1 LIDILKAH
9 YVWIVA
15 LISVVAL
22 AIRLWFNLDPVNLSL
37 AGVADA
43 SEYLRYCQ
51 VLQKLDIFHP
61 DFSGWKEFV
70 ISGPTFPVFL
80 SLCASLCGASF
91 AAGSAAI
98 TISLVVQAFTSTA
111 IVVLLILVVEM
122 LWGKRSA
129 CIAGAAAALYPGFI
143 VNAARLYSESFAT
156 TLEMGALY
164 LGLRAW
170 FASNEKS
177 RNLYLAFTGFL
188 LIALQLTRSSMMLL
202 TLETTGILVLALVF
216 AAIKNRAALKPR
228 AINLAAFVAGCIVVI
243 APWFVLQKSAFN
255 KTSFVVDRVGQ
266 YNLFIGTN
274 TAIQGFL
281 SYPYPDGSGIEK
293 KSYTQLIREAYKESP
308 SRFLR
313 LMMDKP
319 ARLYKFPWNDFR
331 TPIGIFAFK
340 WQVLYHEIVL
350 MLALL
355 GTVLCVFLDRQKAA
369 GKKIIGRLFFFSLLA
384 VNLPFLLFITVP
396 RYNLMAMPVLLG
408 IAAVGAYRVAQLN
421 KYHQASI
428 WPKLAV
434 LCPILLLLFFRDDLS
449 RWLDSGDFIRFI
461 SVRSSDALGRILF
474 CGVVASTWCVSLYKC
489 SKNLEGYIWPFR
501 FAFAIYLIFFMP
513 LALMQQRANGRSGET
528 VIEMAKK
535 GECIKSEFVLAEGRK
550 LPTGLDWYVAVDG
563 DNGHLQCDRLSLSL
577 GERPVNTAPLPALS
591 LLDDWSLSKM
601 MDAGCSYLECAWIF
615 DCLSAPSGVTNTE
628 LRQWHFYPVG
638 NIVKVAE
645 ILNRER
651 RLPIEMSQKDGR
663 SLKLFSRKKVIGKKT
678 NTLPGRYQYSWEKAF
693 YGVENDEGLTD
704 TRYDESVEVERPNAG
719 SWQIELNRETAG
731 NMIGDTNVM
740 LVGVPQIARKAHD
753 TMSDTVIQK
762 SARAEDAVL
771 QLDMPLPE
779 PASRRPA
786 LLSVSYEAKSVAN
799 IKDTPSTRITD
810 LRPVLRL
817 DYRVEQDG
825 RMVARHMFLPWL
837 KPLIGTNK
845 YSVSLPIDLQGL
857 RAHDCK
863 VSLTFADRATRPD
876 KASMRMQYD
885 VRPPLFVNQKEIV
898 L

>member
-1 LIDILKAH
+1 M
-9 YVWIVA
+9 
-15 LISVVAL
+15 VAL
-22 AIRLWFNLDPVNLSL
+22 AIRLWFNLDPANLAL

-51 VLQKLDIFHP
+51 VLQKLDLFHP

-80 SLCASLCGASF
+80 SACASLCGASF
-91 AAGSAAI
+91 AAGQAAI

-111 IVVLLILVVEM
+111 IVMLLILIVEM
-122 LWGKRSA
+122 LWDKRSA

-170 FASNEKS
+170 FAASEKA
-177 RNLYLAFTGFL
+177 RNLFLAGTGFL

-202 TLETTGILVLALVF
+202 TLETAGILAVALLY
-216 AAIKNRAALKPR
+216 AAIKDRPALTSR
-228 AINLAAFVAGCIVVI
+228 AINLAAFIAGCAIVL
-243 APWFVLQKSAFN
+243 APWFVLQKSAFD
-255 KTSFVVDRVGQ
+255 KTTFVVDRVGQ

-274 TAIQGFL
+274 TGIQGFL

-293 KSYTQLIREAYKESP
+293 KSYGQLIKEAYKESP

-331 TPIGIFAFK
+331 TPIGIFTFK

-355 GTVLCVFLDRQKAA
+355 GAVLCVFLDRQKAA
-369 GKKIIGRLFFFSLLA
+369 GKTVAGRLFFFSLLA

-408 IAAVGAYRVAQLN
+408 IAAVGAYRLAQLN
-421 KYHQASI
+421 KYHQTSI
-428 WPKLAV
+428 WPKLGV

-489 SKNLEGYIWPFR
+489 SKNLDGYIWPFR
-501 FAFAIYLIFFMP
+501 IAFAIFLMIFMP
-513 LALMQQRANGRSGET
+513 LALLQQRANGRSGET

-535 GECIKSEFVLAEGRK
+535 GECIKSEFVLAAGRR
-550 LPTGLDWYVAVDG
+550 LPADLDWYLAVDG
-563 DNGHLQCDRLSLSL
+563 DHGHLQSDRIS
-577 GERPVNTAPLPALS
+577 VNLAEKPLDSAPLPALA
-591 LLDDWSLSKM
+591 LLDDWSQSKM
-601 MDAGCSYLECAWIF
+601 MDAGRSYLECAWIF
-615 DCLSAPSGVTNTE
+615 DCLSAPSGVTNAE
-628 LRQWHFYPVG
+628 LRQWHFYPIG
-638 NIVKVAE
+638 NKVKVAE
-645 ILNRER
+645 ILNKER
-651 RLPIEMSQKDGR
+651 RLPIEMSQRDER

-704 TRYDESVEVERPNAG
+704 TRYDESVETERPNAN

-731 NMIGDTNVM
+731 NMIGDANVM
-740 LVGVPQIARKAHD
+740 LVGVPRVKRGAHD
-753 TMSDTVIQK
+753 TMSDTVVSRTAK
-762 SARAEDAVL
+762 ADDAVL

-779 PASRRPA
+779 PASRRSG
-786 LLSVSYEAKSVAN
+786 LLSVSYEAKKMAPS
-799 IKDTPSTRITD
+799 KDTPSTCITEA
-810 LRPVLRL
+810 RPVLRL
-817 DYRVEQDG
+817 DYRVVKGGQME
-825 RMVARHMFLPWL
+825 ARHMLLPWL
-837 KPLIGTNK
+837 KPLVGTNK
-845 YSVSLPIDLQGL
+845 YSVSLPVDLQGL
-857 RAHDCK
+857 GARDCK
-863 VSLTFADRATRPD
+863 ISLIFADRATRPD

-885 VRPPLFVNQKEIV
+885 VRPPLFANQKEIV